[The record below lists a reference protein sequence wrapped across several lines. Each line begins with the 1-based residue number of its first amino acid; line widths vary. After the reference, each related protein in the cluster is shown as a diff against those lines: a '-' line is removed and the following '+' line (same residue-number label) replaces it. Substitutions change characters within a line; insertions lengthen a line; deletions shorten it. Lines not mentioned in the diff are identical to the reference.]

1 MTPGPSGRFGTSR
14 RRRTVPLAIACSSSA
29 IHGSTTSGSSVGRGL
44 SSRSPFGVSST
55 GSGSFI
61 RLRFL
66 EQRQLREIAEA
77 LHERGLPLLEER
89 TVQRLTDRFLLYHA
103 AVHLASLPIVRE
115 ELRKRGGYVL
125 VLDATGTPGVMTLVL
140 TDDDDSDGTGWVLLA
155 APIEK
160 EDPKLV
166 RPHLVR
172 LEKALGLPL
181 AGISDESDGCR
192 DLFREVFPG
201 VYLLLCHFHVLRSI
215 GERLAGKRYRRFHGE
230 VERSGAKRALR
241 SLRRRVREVRGG
253 SGEARKVVAWVEE
266 ILY

>member
-1 MTPGPSGRFGTSR
+1 
-14 RRRTVPLAIACSSSA
+14 
-29 IHGSTTSGSSVGRGL
+29 VGRGL